1 MHSRATRSVR
11 WSRGPSRRSRVK
23 LAHLR
28 SPVDSRWNS
37 PFSAA
42 RDGGRP
48 ALDPAALESARQKM
62 DGSRVMTAEIE
73 PRDATAP
80 EADEPSNFIRTQ
92 IEEDLRTNKYGGKV
106 ATRFPPEPNGFL
118 HIGHAKSICLNF
130 GLAQDYKGT
139 CNLRYDDTN
148 PTKEDE
154 LYVQSIQN
162 DVRWLGFEWNGL
174 YWASDYFEKLYD
186 YAVQLIKLGRAFVCS
201 QPEQQ
206 VREFRGTL
214 TEPGRPSPDRDRS
227 IADNLDLL
235 ARMRA
240 GEFPDGA
247 YTVRAKI
254 DMASPNLKMRDPPI
268 YRIRHATHHHTGD
281 KWCIYPL
288 YDFTHCLSD
297 SIEGITHSL
306 CTLEFENNREL
317 YDWFLIQLG
326 VYRPQQIEFARL
338 NLSYT
343 QLSKRKLLELVESK
357 LVSGW
362 DDPRMPTIAG
372 FRRKGYTPEAIRN
385 FCERIGV
392 ARRDSLV
399 DLSLLEFS
407 IRDDL
412 NTKVPRIMTVLRPLK
427 VVIDNYPDSQ
437 VEEFEAPNFPDDP
450 PRMGSRKVPFSKV
463 VYIEKDDFME
473 HPPKKFFRLSPG
485 NEVRLR
491 WAYLVRCTSVVKD
504 QGGEITEVHCTYDP
518 ASRGGSPADG
528 RKVKGTLHWVSA
540 SHAKDVEVRIYDN
553 LFTVADLAQEEA
565 KGTDWKTLLN
575 PKSLE
580 IVSAKAEPTLLGAH
594 PGSRYQFERQGF
606 FFTDPVDSRTG
617 APVFNRTVALRD
629 SWAKIQ
635 KAS

>member
-1 MHSRATRSVR
+1 
-11 WSRGPSRRSRVK
+11 
-23 LAHLR
+23 
-28 SPVDSRWNS
+28 
-37 PFSAA
+37 
-42 RDGGRP
+42 
-48 ALDPAALESARQKM
+48 
-62 DGSRVMTAEIE
+62 MTAELESGGSKTPAEGE
-73 PRDATAP
+73 PSG
-80 EADEPSNFIRTQ
+80 SNFIRTI
-92 IEEDLRTNKYGGKV
+92 IEEDLKTNKYGGKV

-130 GLAQDYKGT
+130 GLAAEYSGI

-148 PTKEDE
+148 PTKEDIA
-154 LYVQSIQN
+154 YVEAIQN
-162 DVRWLGFEWNGL
+162 DVKWLGFEWDGIH
-174 YWASDYFEKLYD
+174 WASDYFERLYD
-186 YAVQLIKLGRAFVCS
+186 FAVALIKMGKAYVDSLSESEIR
-201 QPEQQ
+201 QY
-206 VREFRGTL
+206 RGTL
-214 TEPGRPSPDRDRS
+214 TEPGKPSPHRDRTV
-227 IADNLDLL
+227 DENLDLFR
-235 ARMRA
+235 RMRA

-247 YTVRAKI
+247 HVVRAKI

-372 FRRKGYTPEAIRN
+372 FRRRGYTPEAIRN

-412 NTKVPRIMTVLRPLK
+412 NATVPRVMSVIRPLK
-427 VVIDNYPDSQ
+427 VVIDNYPEGQ

-450 PRMGSRKVPFSKV
+450 PKMGSRKVYFSKTL
-463 VYIEKDDFME
+463 YIEKDDFME
-473 HPPKKFFRLSPG
+473 SPPKKFFRLAPG
-485 NEVRLR
+485 QEVRLR
-491 WAYLVRCTSVVKD
+491 WAYLVKCTSVVKD
-504 QGGEITEVHCTYDP
+504 GSGEISEVHCTYDP
-518 ASRGGSPADG
+518 ASKGGSPADG

-540 SHAKDVEVRIYDN
+540 SHAKDAEVRIYDN
-553 LFTVADLAQEEA
+553 LFVAPDLAEEEA

-580 IVSAKAEPTLLGAH
+580 VVKAKVEPQLLQAA
-594 PGSRYQFERQGF
+594 PQSRYQFERQGF
-606 FFTDPVDSRTG
+606 FFVDPVDSRPGT
-617 APVFNRTVALRD
+617 PVFNRTVPLRD
-629 SWAKIQ
+629 GWAKIQ